1 MTTLAEFKRGKC
13 PVRKASGIMSVT
25 SNTEILHVLSRRR
38 ERWHYEHY
46 LEHGDWEVVGEDDP
60 RDRLR
65 AGRRG
70 QRALVGVEPL
80 RVQPRQDRRQRER
93 VRQLRAGVE
102 VLDGRQVLDDR
113 CQQFGVVLHHL
124 RDITL

>member
-1 MTTLAEFKRGKC
+1 MKRK
-13 PVRKASGIMSVT
+13 VQY
-25 SNTEILHVLSRRR
+25 
-38 ERWHYEHY
+38 YEHY

-70 QRALVGVEPL
+70 QRALVGVEAL

-113 CQQFGVVLHHL
+113 RQQLGVVLHHL
-124 RDITL
+124 RDITF